1 MSFRGSVKNLDR
13 LQDKLKRMPVALQ
26 RPITEQL
33 ALAVQQM
40 DDYAKAR
47 IEADAGTGRVYKRHG
62 VEHVASAPGDYPK
75 EDTGALVAS
84 MGWSA
89 SGLTAS
95 WYASAAHARPLEY
108 GTSKMAARPFMR
120 PTAQLILP
128 RFNSAVRNAIRS
140 ALAQFHG

>member
-1 MSFRGSVKNLDR
+1 MITGSIRNLDR
-13 LQDKLKRMPVALQ
+13 LQEKLKRIPAALE

-33 ALAVQQM
+33 AQAVKQM

-47 IEADAGTGRVYKRHG
+47 IQADAGTGRVYRRHG
-62 VEHVASAPGDYPK
+62 VDHVASAPGDYPK
-75 EDTGALVAS
+75 EGTGALVQS

-89 SGLTAS
+89 SGLTAM

-108 GTSKMAARPFMR
+108 GTSRMAARPFMR

-128 RFNSAVRNAIRS
+128 RFNTAVRNAVRS
-140 ALAQFHG
+140 ALAQFHD